1 MTLDVAGQRVAIDTD
16 GHLCRA
22 EDWSAAVAQALAAQE
37 GIRLTTEHWEI
48 IHLVQAFYRQ
58 YQLAPPMR
66 PLVKYVATH
75 LGADKGRSIHLLKLF
90 PPSPARVASKIAG
103 LPRPENCL

>member
-1 MTLDVAGQRVAIDTD
+1 MALDVAGQRIPTDQD

-22 EDWSAAVAQALAAQE
+22 EDWSAAVASALAAQDN
-37 GIRLTTEHWEI
+37 IRLTADHWEI
-48 IHLVQAFYRQ
+48 IRLLRAFYQQ

-90 PPSPARVASKIAG
+90 PPSPARIASKIAG